1 MESPVTW
8 GPSASAWYR
17 GNSVSMPRKL
27 GPKLILSLTILIV
40 AISTVS
46 GYLNFRTQKRQLV
59 ETMVLGADELSRSI
73 TSATWQFMLDDDRKA
88 AYQIMRT
95 IADKEGVDR
104 IRMFNREGHLVFST
118 DAREQPKQ
126 SVPSLTNE
134 VCATCHNK
142 GPITDKPA
150 QASRVRYASTPE
162 GVKTISM
169 VTPIYNEPSCSNAS
183 CHAHKASTKV
193 LGVVDVA
200 LRLDPVRQ
208 QTRTITLQTIGW
220 TLLEVIIGAAFV
232 ILFTRRFV
240 GTPIRQLIKGTKAV
254 SEMDLDQ
261 HIEITQRSQELD
273 ELVDSFNRMRER
285 LKLAVTE
292 LNNMQETLESK
303 VEERTQQLQT
313 AQRKLIQSDRLAS
326 LGQLAASVA
335 HEINNP
341 VSGVLNLSMLL
352 ERLMANGAFPP
363 GREAEFRKYLGLI
376 STETAR
382 VGRIVSDLLAFS
394 RRSKPQRAP
403 ADLNKLVRT
412 TVNLAQHKLKLL
424 STEIVLDLQETLPQ
438 VECDSSQMQQVVLNL
453 VLNGAQAMQPKG
465 GGTLTIRTR
474 LIAQE
479 ESVEL
484 SVRDTGEGIA
494 PENLSKIFDP
504 FFTTKA
510 EGKGVGL
517 GLAVLYGI
525 VKAHD
530 GEVEVT
536 SQKNVG
542 TTFNVTVP
550 LKSRKSDSEIKELQV
565 QAV

>member
-1 MESPVTW
+1 
-8 GPSASAWYR
+8 
-17 GNSVSMPRKL
+17 MPRRL

-88 AYQIMRT
+88 AYQIMQT

-118 DAREQPKQ
+118 DSREQPKQ
-126 SVPSLTNE
+126 SATNVTNE
-134 VCATCHNK
+134 VCATCHNQ

-220 TLLEVIIGAAFV
+220 TLLEVVIGAAFV

-261 HIEITQRSQELD
+261 HIEISQRSQELD

-285 LKLAVTE
+285 LKLAVTQ
-292 LNNMQETLESK
+292 LNEMQQTLESK

-424 STEIVLDLQETLPQ
+424 STEIILDLQETLPQ

-474 LIAQE
+474 LIEQE
-479 ESVEL
+479 GSVEL

-510 EGKGVGL
+510 DGKGVGL

-536 SQKNVG
+536 SQRNVG

>member
-1 MESPVTW
+1 
-8 GPSASAWYR
+8 
-17 GNSVSMPRKL
+17 
-27 GPKLILSLTILIV
+27 
-40 AISTVS
+40 
-46 GYLNFRTQKRQLV
+46 
-59 ETMVLGADELSRSI
+59 
-73 TSATWQFMLDDDRKA
+73 
-88 AYQIMRT
+88 
-95 IADKEGVDR
+95 
-104 IRMFNREGHLVFST
+104 
-118 DAREQPKQ
+118 
-126 SVPSLTNE
+126 
-134 VCATCHNK
+134 
-142 GPITDKPA
+142 
-150 QASRVRYASTPE
+150 
-162 GVKTISM
+162 
-169 VTPIYNEPSCSNAS
+169 
-183 CHAHKASTKV
+183 
-193 LGVVDVA
+193 
-200 LRLDPVRQ
+200 
-208 QTRTITLQTIGW
+208 
-220 TLLEVIIGAAFV
+220 
-232 ILFTRRFV
+232 
-240 GTPIRQLIKGTKAV
+240 
-254 SEMDLDQ
+254 
-261 HIEITQRSQELD
+261 
-273 ELVDSFNRMRER
+273 MRER

-292 LNNMQETLESK
+292 LNDMQQTLESK

-352 ERLMANGAFPP
+352 ERLMANGTFPP

-403 ADLNKLVRT
+403 ADLNKLIRT
-412 TVNLAQHKLKLL
+412 TVNLAQHKLRLL
-424 STEIVLDLQETLPQ
+424 STEIVLDLQEPLPQ

-474 LIAQE
+474 LVEQE
-479 ESVEL
+479 GSVEL

-494 PENLSKIFDP
+494 AENLSKIFDP

-510 EGKGVGL
+510 DGKGVGL

-536 SQKNVG
+536 SQKSVG
-542 TTFNVTVP
+542 TTFTVTVP
-550 LKSRKSDSEIKELQV
+550 VKSRKSDSEIKELQV

>member
-1 MESPVTW
+1 
-8 GPSASAWYR
+8 
-17 GNSVSMPRKL
+17 MPRKL
-27 GPKLILSLTILIV
+27 GPKLIISLTILIV
-40 AISTVS
+40 AISIVS
-46 GYLNFRTQKRQLV
+46 GYLNFRTQKKQLV

-88 AYQIMRT
+88 AYHIMQT

-104 IRMFNREGHLVFST
+104 IRMFNREGRLVFST
-118 DAREQPKQ
+118 DAREQPNQ
-126 SVPSLTNE
+126 GLPNLTNE
-134 VCATCHNK
+134 VCTTCHK
-142 GPITDKPA
+142 SGPIIDKPV
-150 QASRVRYASTPE
+150 QASRVRYATTPE
-162 GVKTISM
+162 RVKTISM

-183 CHAHKASTKV
+183 CHAHSASTKV

-200 LRLDPVRQ
+200 LRLDPVKE
-208 QTRTITLQTIGW
+208 QTRTITLQTIIS
-220 TLLEVIIGAAFV
+220 TLLEVGIGAAFV
-232 ILFTRRFV
+232 ILFTHRFV
-240 GTPIRQLIKGTKAV
+240 ATPIKQLIKGTKAV

-261 HIEITQRSQELD
+261 HIEITRRSQELD

-292 LNNMQETLESK
+292 LNDMQQTLESK
-303 VEERTQQLQT
+303 VQERTQQLQT
-313 AQRKLIQSDRLAS
+313 AQRKLIQTDRLAS

-382 VGRIVSDLLAFS
+382 VGRIVSDLLSFS

-403 ADLNKLVRT
+403 ADLNKLIRT

-424 STEIVLDLQETLPQ
+424 STEIVLDLQDTLPQ

-453 VLNGAQAMQPKG
+453 VLNGAQAMQSKG
-465 GGTLTIRTR
+465 GGTLTLRTR
-474 LIAQE
+474 LVDQGTN
-479 ESVEL
+479 VEL
-484 SVRDTGEGIA
+484 LVQDTGEGIA

-510 EGKGVGL
+510 DGKGVGL

-530 GEVEVT
+530 GEVEVA
-536 SQKNVG
+536 SQRNIG
-542 TTFNVTVP
+542 TTFTITVP
-550 LKSRKSDSEIKELQV
+550 LISRKNVPELREVQV
-565 QAV
+565 QPV